1 MTLYRH
7 ELKMNRLSF
16 VVWFLGVAS
25 MCAFC
30 IFLFPMMEESM
41 SDLSDAF
48 ASMGSFSA
56 AFGMDQLP
64 ITTLE
69 GFFGTEIGTIYA
81 LGGGMY
87 AALLGIGA
95 LSKEESTHTA
105 EFLHTLTLSRCGIL
119 TGKLAAIV
127 TLLTAFGL
135 LHYGVFVGASAL
147 IGESIDMKS
156 LTLFTLAQSLCQLE
170 LAAVCFALSALS
182 KRSGP
187 GVGLGLSLVLYVLD
201 LVSRIT
207 DKADFLQYI
216 TPFSYAN
223 ATDVF
228 VSQGIEVIPA
238 CIGGG
243 VTLIGLAAAYLI
255 YTQRDIAA

>member
-1 MTLYRH
+1 MTLYKH
-7 ELKMNRLSF
+7 ELKMNRMSF
-16 VVWFLGVAS
+16 AVWFLGVAS

-30 IFLFPMMEESM
+30 VFLFPVMEESM
-41 SDLSDAF
+41 GDLSDAF
-48 ASMGSFSA
+48 ASMGGFSA

-87 AALLGIGA
+87 AALLGIAA
-95 LSKEESTHTA
+95 LSKEETAHSA
-105 EFLHTLTLSRCGIL
+105 EFLHTLTLSRRGIL

-127 TLLTAFGL
+127 TLLAAFGL
-135 LHYGVFVGASAL
+135 LHYGVFLSASAL
-147 IGESIDMKS
+147 IGESIDLRS
-156 LTLFTLAQSLCQLE
+156 LTFFTLAQSLCQLE

-182 KRSGP
+182 KRSGL
-187 GVGLGLSLVLYVLD
+187 GVGLGLALVLYVLD

-207 DKADFLQYI
+207 DKAAFLQYI

-223 ATDVF
+223 ATDIF
-228 VSQGIEVIPA
+228 VNRGIEAIPA
-238 CIGGG
+238 CVGG
-243 VTLIGLAAAYLI
+243 VVALTALATAYFI
-255 YTQRDIAA
+255 YTRRDIAA